1 MTEEAKDTRS
11 TDAHKRVEGWI
22 RRTNWSSLLLTG
34 FGVLIAHRL
43 IGATLGMRAWV
54 SVITAVAITMALFGW
69 KLWLVGPDSLKTE
82 FRERWQRLSDWLAV
96 VGWWRLIFV
105 SLFGFIAAGIASDA
119 LSGHGE
125 FIGLVFAAI
134 LVLIATKIARGA
146 QPRNGAGVLR
156 AGDEAKSVE
165 IGPHGIDVV
174 KRHPDGSIAKQ
185 VKIGVEGVSVQRG
198 AGPASASAYGAD
210 IGASETE
217 DSTRSWLQRLTWGRL
232 MLIGLLLLIAAGIA
246 NSLIKPEKHS
256 VVKIIRSDNADS
268 SASMPAPPKAPV
280 APKAPMAPNAPMP
293 SPAPEAHADAMAEA
307 ADAAADA
314 ADAVADAADASAPVA
329 GQSTPKA
336 HRNKDSQ
343 DVKIGPRGI
352 EVIER
357 DVDGKVSQHVKIGI
371 DGIKVTDGGDNTD
384 VDISV
389 PELRSI
395 PGLTPEKAKQIED
408 RIRDEVEAASERA
421 QDTQRTIDFAPI
433 AFLVV
438 VSLAIMKLLAGGKR
452 RAELDAGSA
461 RVAADMA
468 RLEREAA
475 DAKLHAMQA
484 QIEPHFLFNTLA
496 SVDQLIR
503 TDPQRASQVQKT
515 LIQYLRAAIP
525 QMRDDAQRST
535 LGRQV
540 KMSQAYLEIMQVR
553 MEERLAFSFD
563 APEGLS
569 CAEFPSMMLQTL
581 IENCIKHGLE
591 PKPEGGRIDVKAEV
605 ARGKL
610 RVKVSDTGVG
620 FTADAKDGVGLAN
633 IRERLRLLYGNTASL
648 TLTPNEGGGTVATI
662 ELPYRDDDAQQTKVC

>member
-11 TDAHKRVEGWI
+11 NETHKRVEGWI
-22 RRTNWSSLLLTG
+22 RRTDWSSLLLAG
-34 FGVLIAHRL
+34 FGVLVAHRL

-54 SVITAVAITMALFGW
+54 SVITAAALTMALFGW
-69 KLWLVGPDSLKTE
+69 KLWLVGPDSLRTE

-105 SLFGFIAAGIASDA
+105 SVFGFIAAGIASDA
-119 LSGHGE
+119 LSGRGE

-134 LVLIATKIARGA
+134 LVLVATKIARGA
-146 QPRNGAGVLR
+146 KPRGSVAIDAAMG
-156 AGDEAKSVE
+156 GKSVN
-165 IGPHGIDVV
+165 IGEHGIDVI
-174 KRHPDGSIAKQ
+174 KRNPDGSIAKQ
-185 VKIGVEGVSVQRG
+185 VKIGVEGISVQRG
-198 AGPASASAYGAD
+198 AGAMPAYDAATVGNAAPDDGAR
-210 IGASETE
+210 T
-217 DSTRSWLQRLTWGRL
+217 WLQRLTWGRL
-232 MLIGLLLLIAAGIA
+232 MLVGLLLLIAAGIA
-246 NSLIKPEKHS
+246 NSLIKPDKHS
-256 VVKIIRSDNADS
+256 VVKIIRSDNGD
-268 SASMPAPPKAPV
+268 ASVPAPPKAPV
-280 APKAPMAPNAPMP
+280 APKAPMAPNAPLP
-293 SPAPEAHADAMAEA
+293 SPAPDASADAEAAAADAAAEA
-307 ADAAADA
+307 ADAAAE
-314 ADAVADAADASAPVA
+314 AADASAPA
-329 GQSTPKA
+329 GAQSAPTA
-336 HRNKDSQ
+336 RRNKDSQ

-357 DVDGKVSQHVKIGI
+357 DRDGKISQHVKIGI

-384 VDISV
+384 VDISL
-389 PELRSI
+389 PELRNV
-395 PGLTPEKAKQIED
+395 PGITPEKAKQIED
-408 RIRDEVEAASERA
+408 RIRNEVEAASERA

-503 TDPQRASQVQKT
+503 TDPQRASHVQKT

-563 APEGLS
+563 APDGLS

-633 IRERLRLLYGNTASL
+633 IRERLRLLYGNTATL
-648 TLTPNEGGGTVATI
+648 TLTPNEGGGTIATI
-662 ELPYRDDDAQQTKVC
+662 ELPYRDDDAQQAKVC

>member
-1 MTEEAKDTRS
+1 MTDPKDTRAA
-11 TDAHKRVEGWI
+11 DAHKRVESWI
-22 RRTNWSSLLLTG
+22 SRTTWSSLLLLG
-34 FGVLIAHRL
+34 FGFLILHRI
-43 IGATLGMRAWV
+43 IGVAIGMRAGFSVFAAV
-54 SVITAVAITMALFGW
+54 SVTVALFGW
-69 KLWLVGPDSLKTE
+69 KLWLVGPESLKTE
-82 FRERWQRLSDWLAV
+82 FRERWQRLSEWLAV

-105 SLFGFIAAGIASDA
+105 SIFVFAAAGIAADS
-119 LSGHGE
+119 LTGKGE
-125 FIGLVFAAI
+125 VVGIVMSAI
-134 LVLIATKIARGA
+134 LILIAAKIARGA
-146 QPRNGAGVLR
+146 KPRSQGMPIHVESGA
-156 AGDEAKSVE
+156 KQVE
-165 IGPHGIDVV
+165 VGSHGIEVT
-174 KRHPDGSIAKQ
+174 RRNSDGIVTKQ
-185 VKIGVEGVSVQRG
+185 VKIGVDGISANRGTPDSFESPMPRAGEPVGV
-198 AGPASASAYGAD
+198 AA
-210 IGASETE
+210 
-217 DSTRSWLQRLTWGRL
+217 TRSHTWLQGLTWGRL
-232 MLIGLLLLIAAGIA
+232 LLLGLLLLIAAGVA
-246 NSLIKPEKHS
+246 NTLVAPDKRDKVVTVIRGDHSMKKP
-256 VVKIIRSDNADS
+256 AL
-268 SASMPAPPKAPV
+268 PPLPPLPKAGESEPV
-280 APKAPMAPNAPMP
+280 MP
-293 SPAPEAHADAMAEA
+293 PELAGTPDI
-307 ADAAADA
+307 DG
-314 ADAVADAADASAPVA
+314 SAPQA
-329 GQSTPKA
+329 GQSAPQSRHGKA
-336 HRNKDSQ
+336 AQ
-343 DVKIGPRGI
+343 DVKVGPRGI
-352 EVIER
+352 EVVER
-357 DVDGKVSQHVKIGI
+357 DENGKVSQHVKIGL
-371 DGIKVTDGGDNTD
+371 DGIKVTDGEDNTD
-384 VDISV
+384 VEINV
-389 PELRSI
+389 PELRGV
-395 PGLTPEKAKQIED
+395 PGISPEKAQEIED
-408 RIRDEVEAASERA
+408 RIRDEIEAATERA
-421 QDTQRTIDFAPI
+421 QETQRKFDFAPL
-433 AFLVV
+433 AFLVI

-461 RVAADMA
+461 RIAADMA

>member
-1 MTEEAKDTRS
+1 MTEPDKPRVPASQAKVEAWITRATWS
-11 TDAHKRVEGWI
+11 T
-22 RRTNWSSLLLTG
+22 LLLLG
-34 FGVLIAHRL
+34 FGFFVAHRIL
-43 IGATLGMRAWV
+43 GVTVGMRAWI
-54 SVITAVAITMALFGW
+54 SVIAALSVTAGLFGW

-96 VGWWRLIFV
+96 VGWWRLVVVSFFV
-105 SLFGFIAAGIASDA
+105 FIAAGIASDA
-119 LSGHGE
+119 LSGKGE
-125 FIGLVFAAI
+125 VIGIVFAVI
-134 LVLIATKIARGA
+134 CLLVAAKIARGA
-146 QPRNGAGVLR
+146 TQRSAAGKGR
-156 AGDEAKSVE
+156 PTGDVRHVE
-165 IGPHGIDVV
+165 IGRHGIEVV
-174 KRHPDGSIAKQ
+174 QHNADGSIAKQ
-185 VKIGVEGVSVQRG
+185 VKVGFDGVSVKRG
-198 AGPASASAYGAD
+198 GAPTGNAAAPAADQSFADANAEGPRG
-210 IGASETE
+210 
-217 DSTRSWLQRLTWGRL
+217 WLQRLTWGRL
-232 MLIGLLLLIAAGIA
+232 ILIGLLLLVAAGIA
-246 NSLIKPEKHS
+246 NSLIPPEKHA
-256 VVKIIRSDNADS
+256 VVKIVRDQHALPAAAP
-268 SASMPAPPKAPV
+268 SAPQPPAVPKIPEPDVPPVPDAAEPPDP
-280 APKAPMAPNAPMP
+280 AEATA
-293 SPAPEAHADAMAEA
+293 SAPEA
-307 ADAAADA
+307 
-314 ADAVADAADASAPVA
+314 VPPTVPRRK
-329 GQSTPKA
+329 G
-336 HRNKDSQ
+336 KDSQ
-343 DVKIGPRGI
+343 DVKVSSRGV
-352 EVIER
+352 EVVQR
-357 DVDGKVSQHVKIGI
+357 DADGKISQHVKIGL
-371 DGIKVTDGGDNTD
+371 DGIKVTDGEDNTN

-395 PGLTPEKAKQIED
+395 PGLTPEKAKEIEE
-408 RIRDEVEAASERA
+408 RIRNEVEAASERA
-421 QDTQRTIDFAPI
+421 QDTQRTVDFAPI
-433 AFLVV
+433 AILVV
-438 VSLAIMKLLAGGKR
+438 VSLAIIKLLAGGKR

-591 PKPEGGRIDVKAEV
+591 PKPEGGRIDVSAEV

-610 RVKVSDTGVG
+610 RVRVADTGVG
-620 FTADAKDGVGLAN
+620 FTADAQDGVGLAN
-633 IRERLRLLYGNTASL
+633 IRERLRLLYGKAAAL
-648 TLTPNEGGGTVATI
+648 TLTPNEGGGTIAMI
-662 ELPYRDDDAQQTKVC
+662 ELPYRDDDGQQAKAC

>member
-1 MTEEAKDTRS
+1 MTEEAKDIRS
-11 TDAHKRVEGWI
+11 NDAHKRVEGWI
-22 RRTNWSSLLLTG
+22 RRTNWSSLLLAG

-43 IGATLGMRAWV
+43 IGATVGMRAWV
-54 SVITAVAITMALFGW
+54 SVITAAALTMALFGW

-105 SLFGFIAAGIASDA
+105 SVFGFIAAGIASDA
-119 LSGHGE
+119 LSGRGE

-146 QPRNGAGVLR
+146 QPRSAAGVLR
-156 AGDEAKSVE
+156 SGDESKSVE
-165 IGPHGIDVV
+165 VGPHGIDIV
-174 KRHPDGSIAKQ
+174 KRNPDGSLAKQ
-185 VKIGVEGVSVQRG
+185 VKIGVDGISVQRG
-198 AGPASASAYGAD
+198 GAPGTASASAYGAD
-210 IGASETE
+210 LGEADP

-246 NSLIKPEKHS
+246 NSLIKPDKHS
-256 VVKIIRSDNADS
+256 VVKIIRSDSGDTT
-268 SASMPAPPKAPV
+268 ASVPAPPKAPV
-280 APKAPMAPNAPMP
+280 TPKAPMAPNAPMP
-293 SPAPEAHADAMAEA
+293 SPAPDARADAEAAADAAAEA
-307 ADAAADA
+307 ADAAAE
-314 ADAVADAADASAPVA
+314 AADASAPVGA
-329 GQSTPKA
+329 QSAPTA
-336 HRNKDSQ
+336 RRNKDSQ

-357 DVDGKVSQHVKIGI
+357 DADGKVSQHVKIGI

-389 PELRSI
+389 PELRNL
-395 PGLTPEKAKQIED
+395 PGLTPEKAKQIEE
-408 RIRDEVEAASERA
+408 RIRDEIEAASERA

-610 RVKVSDTGVG
+610 RVKVCDTGVG

-633 IRERLRLLYGNTASL
+633 IRERLRLLYGNTATL
-648 TLTPNEGGGTVATI
+648 TLAPNEGGGTVATI